1 MKFGKHIRSVAH
13 QPWADKY
20 VDYKGLKKLLK
31 PLEHQSGTADQEATF
46 VRSIYAEIDKVRPW
60 AAGGKWCLQS

>member
-1 MKFGKHIRSVAH
+1 MKFGKTIRSVSH

-31 PLEHQSGTADQEATF
+31 PLENQGGTAEEESAF
-46 VRSIYAEIDKVRPW
+46 VTKIYAEIDKVRWW
-60 AAGGKWCLQS
+60 ADLPRGS